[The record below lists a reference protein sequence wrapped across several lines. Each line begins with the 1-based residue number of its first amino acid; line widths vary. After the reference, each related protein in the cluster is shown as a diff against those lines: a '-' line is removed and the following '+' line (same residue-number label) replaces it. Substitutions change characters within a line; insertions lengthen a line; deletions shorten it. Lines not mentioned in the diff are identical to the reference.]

1 MPEITLEEYE
11 LMNRILSD
19 TRTGWWKADYRLQT
33 YFFSKQIMEL
43 TGLPSD
49 RLSFADFLNR
59 IRTDFRFR
67 IGEEIATLEQPYV
80 YDMTFPILCPKGEIW
95 IHIKKLHQEKNAH
108 GDSIITGSIQIV
120 DSPET
125 TKSEQAAALRINNL
139 LYQLNNISYT
149 LLSFLQNNN
158 KIIYVSLLVILS
170 FFLFLD
176 YIPGMH
182 AYSAWVTPPVALFL
196 GLSFAL
202 LCGQAHPKFNK
213 KISKYLL
220 QYSVVGLGFGMN
232 LQASLA
238 SGKEG
243 MEFTVISVVG
253 TLLIGW
259 GFGRKFLKVDRD
271 TSYLISSGTA
281 ICGGSAIA
289 AVGPVLRA
297 KDSEMSVALGTIF
310 ILNAIALFI
319 FPVIGH
325 ALNMSQHEFGTW
337 AAIAIHDT
345 SSVVGAGAAYGE
357 EALRVA
363 TTIKLTRA
371 LWIIPLAIATSF
383 IFKSKGQKISIPWFI
398 FFFVLA
404 MIVNTYVLNL
414 SETGALIGAGIN
426 SIARKA
432 LTITL
437 FFIGAS
443 LSRDVLKAVGIKPL
457 VQGILLWV
465 VISVST
471 LAYIY
476 WS

>member
-1 MPEITLEEYE
+1 M
-11 LMNRILSD
+11 
-19 TRTGWWKADYRLQT
+19 
-33 YFFSKQIMEL
+33 
-43 TGLPSD
+43 
-49 RLSFADFLNR
+49 
-59 IRTDFRFR
+59 
-67 IGEEIATLEQPYV
+67 
-80 YDMTFPILCPKGEIW
+80 
-95 IHIKKLHQEKNAH
+95 
-108 GDSIITGSIQIV
+108 
-120 DSPET
+120 
-125 TKSEQAAALRINNL
+125 
-139 LYQLNNISYT
+139 
-149 LLSFLQNNN
+149 
-158 KIIYVSLLVILS
+158 
-170 FFLFLD
+170 
-176 YIPGMH
+176 
-182 AYSAWVTPPVALFL
+182 YSAWVTPPVALFL
-196 GLSFAL
+196 GLAFAL

-213 KISKYLL
+213 KTSKYLL

-243 MEFTVISVVG
+243 MEFTIISVIG

-259 GFGRKFLKVDRD
+259 VIGRKFLKVDRD

-289 AVGPVLRA
+289 AVGPVLKA

-310 ILNAIALFI
+310 ILNAVALFI
-319 FPVIGH
+319 FPAIGH
-325 ALNMSQHEFGTW
+325 ALNMSQQEFGTW

-357 EALRVA
+357 EALKIA

-404 MIVNTYVLNL
+404 MIVNTYVLSL
-414 SETGALIGAGIN
+414 SETGMLIGAGIN
-426 SIARKA
+426 SIARKT

-443 LSRDVLKAVGIKPL
+443 LSRDVLKAVGVKPL
-457 VQGILLWV
+457 VQGILLWI
-465 VISVST
+465 VISFST
-471 LAYIY
+471 LVYIY
-476 WS
+476 WF

>member
-1 MPEITLEEYE
+1 M
-11 LMNRILSD
+11 
-19 TRTGWWKADYRLQT
+19 A
-33 YFFSKQIMEL
+33 
-43 TGLPSD
+43 
-49 RLSFADFLNR
+49 
-59 IRTDFRFR
+59 
-67 IGEEIATLEQPYV
+67 
-80 YDMTFPILCPKGEIW
+80 
-95 IHIKKLHQEKNAH
+95 
-108 GDSIITGSIQIV
+108 SIQTASV
-120 DSPET
+120 S
-125 TKSEQAAALRINNL
+125 
-139 LYQLNNISYT
+139 T
-149 LLSFLQNNN
+149 LAYLQRKN
-158 KIIYVSLLVILS
+158 KITYVSLVVLLS
-170 FFLFLD
+170 AFLLLD
-176 YIPGMH
+176 YIPG
-182 AYSAWVTPPVALFL
+182 YSTWVTPPVALFL
-196 GLSFAL
+196 GLIFAL
-202 LCGQAHPKFNK
+202 SSGQAHPKFK
-213 KISKYLL
+213 KKVSKYLL

-253 TLLIGW
+253 TMLIGW
-259 GFGRKFLKVDRD
+259 FIGRKFLKVDRD

-297 KDSEMSVALGTIF
+297 KDTEMSVALGTIF

-325 ALNMSQHEFGTW
+325 ALDMSQQEFGTW

-357 EALRVA
+357 EALQIA

-371 LWIIPLAIATSF
+371 LWIIPLALITSF
-383 IFKSKGQKISIPWFI
+383 VFKSKGQKISIPWFI
-398 FFFVLA
+398 FFFILA
-404 MIVNTYVLNL
+404 MVFNTYVLSS
-414 SETGALIGAGIN
+414 SETGIMIGEGIN
-426 SIARKA
+426 SLARKT

-457 VQGILLWV
+457 IQGVLLWIT
-465 VISVST
+465 ISVST

-476 WS
+476 WF

>member
-1 MPEITLEEYE
+1 MASFITSL
-11 LMNRILSD
+11 
-19 TRTGWWKADYRLQT
+19 
-33 YFFSKQIMEL
+33 
-43 TGLPSD
+43 
-49 RLSFADFLNR
+49 
-59 IRTDFRFR
+59 
-67 IGEEIATLEQPYV
+67 
-80 YDMTFPILCPKGEIW
+80 
-95 IHIKKLHQEKNAH
+95 EKN
-108 GDSIITGSIQIV
+108 
-120 DSPET
+120 
-125 TKSEQAAALRINNL
+125 
-139 LYQLNNISYT
+139 
-149 LLSFLQNNN
+149 N
-158 KIIYVSLLVILS
+158 KTIYVSLLIVLCV
-170 FFLFLD
+170 FLFID
-176 YIPGMH
+176 YIPGLH
-182 AYSAWVTPPVALFL
+182 AYGAWVTPPVALFL
-196 GLSFAL
+196 GLAFAL

-213 KISKYLL
+213 KTSKYLL

-232 LQASLA
+232 LQSALA

-243 MEFTVISVVG
+243 MEFTIISVVG
-253 TLLIGW
+253 TMLIGW
-259 GFGRKFLKVDRD
+259 VIGRKFLKVDRD

-319 FPVIGH
+319 FPMIGH

-345 SSVVGAGAAYGE
+345 SSVVGAGQAYGE

-371 LWIIPLAIATSF
+371 LWIIPLAFATSF

-404 MIVNTYVLNL
+404 MVVNTYFLESVPQV
-414 SETGALIGAGIN
+414 GAVIN
-426 SIARKA
+426 GIARKT

-457 VQGILLWV
+457 IQGVLLWV

-476 WS
+476 WM